1 MFPGWSG
8 VWASAASGLPGFPR
22 LPLLSVSLGQNR
34 SAALSLDL
42 SKEAAAKEAAAKA
55 QFMRWLE
62 GASACSLHRPS
73 ARDEMTGVDGAFY
86 AGDVDQGI
94 CEGVEPC

>member
-1 MFPGWSG
+1 MRGFG
-8 VWASAASGLPGFPR
+8 ASGLPR

-42 SKEAAAKEAAAKA
+42 SEEAAAKA

-62 GASACSLHRPS
+62 GASTCALHRPS
-73 ARDEMTGVDGAFY
+73 ARDEMTGVDGAF
-86 AGDVDQGI
+86 
-94 CEGVEPC
+94 

>member
-1 MFPGWSG
+1 
-8 VWASAASGLPGFPR
+8 
-22 LPLLSVSLGQNR
+22 VSLGRNR

-42 SKEAAAKEAAAKA
+42 SEEAEAKA

-73 ARDEMTGVDGAFY
+73 ARDEMTGVDGA
-86 AGDVDQGI
+86 AQVGDVDEGI
-94 CEGVEPC
+94 GEEVETR